1 MFQMPKRHSKKD
13 VGKDVEIPLI
23 REKYRG
29 FGLACYG
36 CAELVLARR
45 NVDRIW
51 ARKIY
56 DAPNA
61 AARAGVLAEERQ
73 LMEAASPSTR
83 NRAAH
88 RNRRSGLPNK
98 FAIDPGETGSIQL
111 DDKARE
117 NSASF

>member
-61 AARAGVLAEERQ
+61 AARAGVLVQKSVSARMPRRRPFVVG
-73 LMEAASPSTR
+73 LAA
-83 NRAAH
+83 
-88 RNRRSGLPNK
+88 
-98 FAIDPGETGSIQL
+98 
-111 DDKARE
+111 
-117 NSASF
+117 

>member
-73 LMEAASPSTR
+73 LMEASSKPIHKKSSR
-83 NRAAH
+83 PPEPKVRVVEQ
-88 RNRRSGLPNK
+88 
-98 FAIDPGETGSIQL
+98 ICD
-111 DDKARE
+111 
-117 NSASF
+117 

>member
-29 FGLACYG
+29 IRLACYG
-36 CAELVLARR
+36 CAELDLARR

-61 AARAGVLAEERQ
+61 ATCAEVMAEERSLSSQ
-73 LMEAASPSTR
+73 HMKKEPAT
-83 NRAAH
+83 
-88 RNRRSGLPNK
+88 
-98 FAIDPGETGSIQL
+98 
-111 DDKARE
+111 E
-117 NSASF
+117 NNESMV